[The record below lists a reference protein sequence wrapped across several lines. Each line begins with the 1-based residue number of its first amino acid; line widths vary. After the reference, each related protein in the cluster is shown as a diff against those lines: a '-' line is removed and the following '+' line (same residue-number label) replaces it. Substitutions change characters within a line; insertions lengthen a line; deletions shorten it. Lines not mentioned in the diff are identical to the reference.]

1 MGKMHLFTSEQKF
14 IFDKVKTSE
23 YLRANFYFTGG
34 TALSYFYLQH
44 RFSEDLDF
52 FSEKKFDQE
61 AVLQEVES
69 WIDDKKFSF
78 VRQIKEVVSIYNLHF
93 ANNEKIKI
101 DFGYYPYK
109 RVEVGKSYEGFRI
122 DSLLDIAINKL
133 ASINQR
139 SQVKDFVDLYF
150 LLDKHTIWDLLEGV
164 RIKFRMKLEPWILAS
179 DMVYMVDQ
187 FTFLPKM
194 IKPLAVDELKNFFRQ
209 KAKEIGGKVIK

>member
-1 MGKMHLFTSEQKF
+1 MHLFTSEQKY

-23 YLRANFYFTGG
+23 YLRSNFYFTGG
-34 TALSYFYLQH
+34 TALSYFYLRH

-78 VRQIKEVVSIYNLHF
+78 GRQIKEVVSIYDLHF
-93 ANNEKIKI
+93 ANNANVKV
-101 DFGYYPYK
+101 DFGYYPHK
-109 RVEVGKSYEGFRI
+109 RVEAGKSYEGFSI

-139 SQVKDFVDLYF
+139 SKVKDFVDLYF
-150 LLDKHTIWDLLEGV
+150 LLDKFTIWDLLEGV

-187 FTFLPKM
+187 FAFLPRM
-194 IKPLAVDELKNFFRQ
+194 IKPLKLEDLQSFFRQ
-209 KAKEIGGKVIK
+209 TAKELGGKLVK

>member
-1 MGKMHLFTSEQKF
+1 MGKMHLFTSEQKY

-23 YLRANFYFTGG
+23 YLRSNFYFTGG
-34 TALSYFYLQH
+34 TALSYFYLKH

-69 WIDDKKFSF
+69 WVDDKKFSF
-78 VRQIKEVVSIYNLHF
+78 GRQIKEVVSIYDLHF
-93 ANNEKIKI
+93 SNNEKVKV
-101 DFGYYPYK
+101 DFGYYPHK
-109 RVEVGKSYEGFRI
+109 RVEAGNSYEGFSI

-139 SQVKDFVDLYF
+139 SKVKDFVDLYF
-150 LLDKHTIWDLLEGV
+150 LLDKFTIWDLLEGV
-164 RIKFRMKLEPWILAS
+164 RIKFHMKLEPWILAS
-179 DMVYMVDQ
+179 DMAYMVDQ

-194 IKPLAVDELKNFFRQ
+194 ITPLKLEDLKKFFRQ
-209 KAKEIGGKVIK
+209 KAKDLGGKVVK